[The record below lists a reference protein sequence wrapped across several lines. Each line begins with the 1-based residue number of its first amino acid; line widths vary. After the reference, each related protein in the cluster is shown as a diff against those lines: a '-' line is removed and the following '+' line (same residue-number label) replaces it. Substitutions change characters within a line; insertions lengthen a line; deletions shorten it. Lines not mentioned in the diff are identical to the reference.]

1 MLSSAAC
8 IEITLNAV
16 NFFHLFFLIKFKWF
30 CKSKIDIWL
39 KSLFKNI
46 FLRNKRHAVQFSEK
60 WKIYFEWS
68 RYMHDLIFNWSYT
81 RRSLLDK
88 TSLSYTT
95 NYSKKLF
102 FFDPTCKIQLDRQS
116 DNVFVINLGH
126 LYMDFLSKACL
137 WFIWANSI
145 VIWQFSYDCNI
156 LSNSPTWHFLHKV
169 LLKEKFLLDFG

>member
-116 DNVFVINLGH
+116 DNVFVINLFGT
-126 LYMDFLSKACL
+126 
-137 WFIWANSI
+137 FIWANSI
-145 VIWQFSYDCNI
+145 VIWHFSYDCII